1 MATLTKTTDG
11 KNPRKVGSLSDEE
24 IGVLVG
30 DLRKKL
36 FTLRSQTVTDK
47 VENNMQFTNI
57 RRDIA
62 RLLTE
67 RTARNS
73 KKK

>member
-11 KNPRKVGSLSDEE
+11 KNPRQVASLSDEE
-24 IGVLVG
+24 IGVMVG

-36 FTLRSQTVTDK
+36 YTLRSQTVTDK
-47 VENNMQFTNI
+47 VENNAQFKNI

-67 RTARNS
+67 KTVRS
-73 KKK
+73 KKAN